1 MSLVRRLPAVPRT
14 ADQQTRAW
22 IQAAHEIIERL
33 QQGSGA
39 VAQVIVPSNTSGAS
53 STINKNSLGLG
64 NVDNTSDADKPVS
77 TAVQTALDGLFDR
90 VRGVSVDLW
99 DVSAESLEDVGAEAS
114 DWFLIT
120 GAGTFR
126 GKDLVVGDVVFFYA
140 ESEVSGLDVII
151 ISDVSGKEDKINKVE
166 DLDAPDHDT
175 YPTTQAVADALTASN
190 LPVDVSADLTFDST
204 VSAVFDCSR
213 LGDTVTFCGV
223 IENLDPAIITAGTVI
238 GTVDTALIPDIDF
251 LADGL
256 QSAVAV
262 MDNGDIQAAR
272 DIPIAG
278 KIAGSLVWLVA

>member
-1 MSLVRRLPAVPRT
+1 MSLVRRLPAIPRT
-14 ADQQTRAW
+14 GDQSTRAW
-22 IQAAHEIIERL
+22 VQAAHEIIERL
-33 QQGSGA
+33 QQGNGTTT
-39 VAQVIVPSNTSGAS
+39 QVIVSSSGS
-53 STINKNSLGLG
+53 SGSVTKESIGLG
-64 NVDNTSDADKPVS
+64 SVDNTSDADKPIS
-77 TAVQTALDGLFDR
+77 NDTRIALDQIQTGIKSL
-90 VRGVSVDLW
+90 GVDVW
-99 DVSAESLEDVGAEAS
+99 DVSTETIEVIGAEAA

-126 GKDLVVGDVVFFYA
+126 GKSLVVGDAVLFYTD
-140 ESEVSGLDVII
+140 SLGDLDVIV
-151 ISDVSGKEDKINKVE
+151 ISDVSDKEDKINKSE
-166 DLDAPDHDT
+166 NLLSPDHVK
-175 YPTTQAVADALTASN
+175 YPTTQAVTTALAALY
-190 LPVDVSADLTFDST
+190 LPVDVSADLTFGVT

-238 GTVDTALIPDIDF
+238 GSVDTALIPSVSF

>member
-14 ADQQTRAW
+14 VDQPTRAW
-22 IQAAHEIIERL
+22 LQAAHEIIERL
-33 QQGSGA
+33 QQGNGTTT
-39 VAQVIVPSNTSGAS
+39 QVIVSSAAS
-53 STINKNSLGLG
+53 SSSVSKESIGLDR
-64 NVDNTSDADKPVS
+64 VDNTSDAEKPISDAVQMALDQIQSNLKGLGADPWNVS
-77 TAVQTALDGLFDR
+77 TET
-90 VRGVSVDLW
+90 VD
-99 DVSAESLEDVGAEAS
+99 DIGAAAS
-114 DWFLIT
+114 SWFLIS

-126 GKDLVVGDVVFFYA
+126 GKDLAVGDAVLFYTD
-140 ESEVSGLDVII
+140 SLGDLDVIV

-175 YPTTQAVADALTASN
+175 YPTTQAVTDALAALN
-190 LPVDVSADLTFDST
+190 LPVDVSADLTFGVT

-256 QSAVAV
+256 QSAIAV
-262 MDNGDIQAAR
+262 MDSGDIQAAR
-272 DIPIAG
+272 DIAIAG
-278 KIAGSLVWLVA
+278 RIAGSLVWLVA